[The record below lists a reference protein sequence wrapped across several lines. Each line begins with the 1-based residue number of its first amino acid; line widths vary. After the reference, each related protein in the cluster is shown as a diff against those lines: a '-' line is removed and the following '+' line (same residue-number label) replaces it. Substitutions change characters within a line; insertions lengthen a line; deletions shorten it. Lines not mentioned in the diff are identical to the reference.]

1 MKTALYCCSS
11 CHGKGVKH
19 THLYWHINCNLSL
32 LVTQFII
39 ISCYI
44 TRRVPL
50 VEQELLSL
58 PEHMNSTP
66 VFIGVRV
73 TRSLVLCACFVVSLF
88 VLFSFGHCVVCP
100 SSVYGFWLPLWY
112 LQTVLADA
120 ELATTYTK
128 VRYYLINTVINM
140 PENSSHISNRGLS
153 TMNKMYTNKYS
164 QFAAAAY
171 IAQFQLMIICK
182 KWPFIQMYIIKLH
195 NLTFFVVAT
204 LLTLFYVSKAIYLRQ
219 YLTCKICRNL

>member
-32 LVTQFII
+32 FVTQFII

-66 VFIGVRV
+66 VFSGVRV

-88 VLFSFGHCVVCP
+88 VRFSFRHCVVCLIFGLRILITP
-100 SSVYGFWLPLWY
+100 LVSSNCSCRCR
-112 LQTVLADA
+112 A
-120 ELATTYTK
+120 
-128 VRYYLINTVINM
+128 
-140 PENSSHISNRGLS
+140 SNYILS
-153 TMNKMYTNKYS
+153 K
-164 QFAAAAY
+164 
-171 IAQFQLMIICK
+171 LDII
-182 KWPFIQMYIIKLH
+182 
-195 NLTFFVVAT
+195 
-204 LLTLFYVSKAIYLRQ
+204 
-219 YLTCKICRNL
+219 